1 MQVLTIGLQKGGTGK
16 TTTAAALAQ
25 AAAAKGQRV
34 LAIDLDPQANL
45 TYSLAATSDSGGSY
59 ALLTGD
65 NAAIQTT
72 AQHID
77 VLAATWDLSTITSY
91 KGSARRLQA
100 ALEPLKRNYD
110 IIIIDTP
117 PNAGELQY
125 NALQASTGLIIP
137 LQADIYNMQALEQ
150 IADAAKQIQASNAAL
165 KIKGFI
171 FTQYDSR
178 SLIVRKMTDILTE
191 QATAIGVKCLGTVRN
206 GVAIKEAAAL
216 QQSIFDYAPRS
227 NPALDYMAIYERL

>member
-178 SLIVRKMTDILTE
+178 SLIVHKMTDILTE
-191 QATAIGVKCLGTVRN
+191 QAAAIGVKCLGTVRN